1 MTNYMRTY
9 RHPVTGEYIPGGWLY
24 YVNPN
29 APWSISFRYSY
40 VFTRGYKYANER
52 LMADNRHTQALSVDA
67 SFKITPSLSM
77 QISTGFDLMA
87 MKMTT
92 TQLTA
97 TYDMHCFNIQVTW
110 IPSGQWEQWSF
121 KIAANASTLADILR
135 FKKST
140 SYWDN

>member
-1 MTNYMRTY
+1 M
-9 RHPVTGEYIPGGWLY
+9 
-24 YVNPN
+24 
-29 APWSISFRYSY
+29 
-40 VFTRGYKYANER
+40 AN
-52 LMADNRHTQALSVDA
+52 NRHTQALSIDA
-67 SFKITPSLSM
+67 NVNITPSLSM

-97 TYDMHCFNIQVTW
+97 RFDMHCFNIEVSW

-121 KIAANASTLADILR
+121 KIAANAATLADLLR

>member
-1 MTNYMRTY
+1 MRSY

-29 APWSISFRYSY
+29 APWSVSFRYSY
-40 VFTRGYKYANER
+40 VFTRGYKYVNEQ
-52 LMADNRHTQALSVDA
+52 LLADNKHTQALSIDA
-67 SFKITPSLSM
+67 NIRITPQLSV
-77 QISTGFDLMA
+77 QLATGFDLMA
-87 MKMTT
+87 MRMTT
-92 TQLTA
+92 TQLSA
-97 TYDMHCFNIQVTW
+97 TFDMHCFNIQVSW

-121 KIAANASTLADILR
+121 KIAANASTLADLLR

>member
-1 MTNYMRTY
+1 
-9 RHPVTGEYIPGGWLY
+9 
-24 YVNPN
+24 
-29 APWSISFRYSY
+29 
-40 VFTRGYKYANER
+40 
-52 LMADNRHTQALSVDA
+52 
-67 SFKITPSLSM
+67 
-77 QISTGFDLMA
+77 MA